1 MDRFLP
7 MQSVVTDNCKKPIEC
22 ADSITISCYD
32 NEIPS
37 FVATE
42 IDRIYQHLGCSLSNF
57 SVMKKLAGAS
67 TYVARRGAVIVTVL
81 LYRRE
86 RDQVTVLSEF
96 IRLDQAAVQLFANT
110 MFSKFSAVRIVSF
123 NKIHTEVG
131 RMPYPY
137 QSVNCTEDIVVTL
150 PPTVKEYQDQLG
162 KNMRRNIKRYS
173 ATLQQ
178 DFPSYRYQVYVEQQV
193 SEADI
198 RAIIKL
204 NWSRMAGKKIVSRID
219 EEETLWIVRLVRQ
232 CGIVGV
238 ATIDG
243 QVCGGAI
250 GFRIGENYFM
260 HVIAHDPIYNNY
272 SLGILCYYLTICEG
286 IVRGGKRFHLSWGR
300 YEYKYRLLGETIDIA
315 QLKLYRNHAYAILY
329 GYSISK
335 AVLSDY
341 ARRGKL
347 WLLEAERRDGQTAR
361 LAAKLMRVLR
371 TLKRSDMGGLLAK
384 HSADKSG

>member
-7 MQSVVTDNCKKPIEC
+7 MQSVVADSYEKPASC
-22 ADSITISCYD
+22 ADAVTISCYD

-42 IDRIYQHLGCSLSNF
+42 IDRLYQHLGCSLSNF

-67 TYVARRGAVIVTVL
+67 TYVARKGTVIVTVL
-81 LYRRE
+81 LFRRE
-86 RDQVTVLSEF
+86 RNQVTVLSEF

-110 MFSKFSAVRIVSF
+110 MFNKFSAVRMVSF
-123 NKIHTEVG
+123 NKIHTEVR

-137 QSVNCTEDIVVTL
+137 QSVNCTEDIVVML
-150 PPTVKEYQDQLG
+150 PQTVKQYQDQLG
-162 KNMRRNIKRYS
+162 KNMRRNIKRYG

-178 DFPSYRYQVYVEQQV
+178 DFPSYHYQVYLEQQV

-204 NWSRMAGKKIVSRID
+204 NRSRMAGKKIVSRID
-219 EEETLWIVRLVRQ
+219 EEETQWIVRLVRQ

-238 ATIDG
+238 AKIDG

-260 HVIAHDPIYNNY
+260 HVIAHDPVYNSY

-300 YEYKYRLLGETIDIA
+300 YEYKYRLLGETVDIA
-315 QLKLYRNHAYAILY
+315 QLKLYRNRAYAVLY

-341 ARRGKL
+341 ARRSKL
-347 WLLEAERRDGQTAR
+347 WLLEAERRDGQIAH

-371 TLKRSDMGGLLAK
+371 TLKRSNMGGLLNN
-384 HSADKSG
+384 HSAEKAG